1 MVLAQP
7 TKAARRQA
15 LPRLPLELGS
25 AYAGML
31 ARIQKSS
38 HSPHPRS
45 NLGMRVLM
53 WLYLATRPLRL
64 EELQHALGV
73 VLEEGQPGNV
83 DLDEDEIP
91 TQKRLLDCCL
101 GLVIVDEGTKTVR
114 FVHYT
119 LEEYFK
125 GGNRSNEY
133 FPDHHRLAAQIC
145 LTYLNFRELAAD
157 CTTRYEMDKRLQDFC
172 FLDYAARYWGQ
183 YASQLDCSDGV
194 DRFAMRLL
202 RVGSGCQYPHVA
214 LPVLYRALYNDL
226 YPYYPV
232 FDFKF
237 LGIHAAASFGLESC
251 VNELGKDNIWNIE
264 DNAGR
269 TPLSWAAGQGH
280 EAAVRLLVE
289 REDVDADSKD
299 TNDRTPLLWAAEGGH
314 EAVVRLLVEREDVD
328 ADSMDIDG
336 QTPLSWAAEEGHEAV
351 VRLLI
356 EREDVDADS
365 KDIDGRTPLSWA
377 AEEGDEAVVRLLVER
392 EDVVADSKEIDGQT
406 PLSWAAGRGHEAVV
420 RLLVAREDVDADSK
434 DINGR
439 TPLSWAAERG
449 REAVVRLLVEREDV
463 DADSTDKNGRTPL
476 SWAAERG
483 HEAVVRLLVE
493 REDVDANS
501 KDQNGHTPLSLATV
515 FCHEAVV
522 RLLVELEDV
531 DATSEDSND

>member
-38 HSPHPRS
+38 HSPHPAS

-53 WLYLATRPLRL
+53 WLHLATRPLRL
-64 EELQHALGV
+64 EELQHALAV

-101 GLVIVDEGTKTVR
+101 GLVIVDEGTSTVR

-157 CTTRYEMDKRLQDFC
+157 CTTEDEMDKRLQDFC
-172 FLDYAARYWGQ
+172 FLDYAARHWGQ
-183 YASQLDCSDGV
+183 YAARLDCSDGV

-214 LPVLYRALYNDL
+214 LPVLYLALRND
-226 YPYYPV
+226 PYSYDHYSN
-232 FDFKF
+232 FNF
-237 LGIHAAASFGLESC
+237 LGIHAAAYFGLESC
-251 VNELGKDNIWNIE
+251 VNELGKDNSWDIK
-264 DNAGR
+264 DHTDR
-269 TPLSWAAGQGH
+269 TSLSWAAAGGH
-280 EAAVRLLVE
+280 EAVVRLLVE
-289 REDVDADSKD
+289 REDVDADS
-299 TNDRTPLLWAAEGGH
+299 THNYGRTPLSWAAEGGH

-328 ADSMDIDG
+328 ADSEDIFG
-336 QTPLSWAAEEGHEAV
+336 RTPLLLAALNGHEAV
-351 VRLLI
+351 VWLLV

-365 KDIDGRTPLSWA
+365 KDHRGGTPLSWA
-377 AEEGDEAVVRLLVER
+377 AMRGDE
-392 EDVVADSKEIDGQT
+392 S
-406 PLSWAAGRGHEAVV
+406 
-420 RLLVAREDVDADSK
+420 
-434 DINGR
+434 
-439 TPLSWAAERG
+439 
-449 REAVVRLLVEREDV
+449 VVRLLVEREDV
-463 DADSTDKNGRTPL
+463 DADSRDNNDRTPL
-476 SWAAERG
+476 SRAAKRG
-483 HEAVVRLLVE
+483 HEAVVRLLLG
-493 REDVDANS
+493 REDVDADSQDN
-501 KDQNGHTPLSLATV
+501 DGQTPLSWAATNG
-515 FCHEAVV
+515 HKAIV
-522 RLLVELEDV
+522 RLLVE
-531 DATSEDSND
+531 